1 MTIALFA
8 QKGTIMSAMTN
19 LLVKDDTVTTR
30 QEFTFIPVT
39 DTPRPLWRA
48 AISGVPL
55 DGQPSIEFDVVKVK
69 AGYKASLKVDVPV
82 MEQLGTAGS
91 AAGYVAP
98 AKVAY
103 VDSFFGTMIV
113 SERSTLQNRADLLA
127 IAVGLLQG
135 ASSTT
140 ATGTLDQASA
150 GNAFVG
156 STAPVTSAFVQL
168 IKPN

>member
-1 MTIALFA
+1 
-8 QKGTIMSAMTN
+8 MSDMTN
-19 LLVKDDTVTTR
+19 LLVKDDTITTR

-55 DGQPSIEFDVVKVK
+55 SGQPVVEFDVIKVK
-69 AGYKASLKVDVPV
+69 AGYKASLKVDLPV
-82 MEQLGTAGS
+82 MEQLGTAGT

-103 VDSFFGTMIV
+103 TNTFFATMIV
-113 SERSTLQNRADLLA
+113 SERSTLQNRADLLSVV
-127 IAVGLLQG
+127 VGLLQG
-135 ASSTT
+135 ASSTS
-140 ATGTLDQASA
+140 ASGTLDQASA

-156 STAPVTSAFVQL
+156 STAPITSALVQL